1 MRAGIQPYRSRLLP
15 HLDEIRRLRR
25 SRRTWRD
32 IAKHLANKHGIQIT
46 AAGVHIFFKRAT
58 RRKRAPLGFE
68 DPRVSQPAAGNSLE
82 PGCNITP
89 GEQPGPDNEGISVM
103 PISKPKKH
111 PIFSSWTPEQGI
123 NYTPKN

>member
-1 MRAGIQPYRSRLLP
+1 LC
-15 HLDEIRRLRR
+15 HLEEIRRFRR
-25 SRRTWRD
+25 SRWTWRD
-32 IAKHLANKHGIQIT
+32 IAEHLTNKHGIQIT

>member
-1 MRAGIQPYRSRLLP
+1 MVDAIQPYRSRLLS
-15 HLDEIRRLRR
+15 HLEEIRQLRR

-32 IAKHLANKHGIQIT
+32 IAEHLSSKYGIQIT

-68 DPRVSQPAAGNSLE
+68 DPRVTQSAADNSLR
-82 PGCNITP
+82 PGFNIAP
-89 GEQPGPDNEGISVM
+89 EEQPGPDNERISVM
-103 PISKPKKH
+103 PVSKPKKH

>member
-1 MRAGIQPYRSRLLP
+1 MVDAIQPYRSRLLS
-15 HLDEIRRLRR
+15 HLEEIRQLRR

-32 IAKHLANKHGIQIT
+32 IAEHLTNKHGIQIT

-68 DPRVSQPAAGNSLE
+68 DAGVSQSAAGNSLK
-82 PGCNITP
+82 PGFNITS
-89 GEQPGPDNEGISVM
+89 EEHSSPDNQEISIM
-103 PISKPKKH
+103 PVNKPKKH